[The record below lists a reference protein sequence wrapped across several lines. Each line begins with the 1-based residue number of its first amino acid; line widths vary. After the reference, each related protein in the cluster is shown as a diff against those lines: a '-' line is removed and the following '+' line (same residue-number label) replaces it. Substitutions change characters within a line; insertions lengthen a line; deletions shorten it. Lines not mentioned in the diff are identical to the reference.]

1 MILRFLLWLV
11 YKFAYKGGDF
21 VPLVTITVSHIIAG
35 RRTFTQ
41 VPAAILSDVEA
52 DLFSLGFGTDG
63 KLL

>member
-1 MILRFLLWLV
+1 M
-11 YKFAYKGGDF
+11 
-21 VPLVTITVSHIIAG
+21 PLVTITVSHIIAG